1 MNKQNLI
8 ILHSVNFIT
17 KSWKKKTK
25 KKGLLKRLKN
35 IEDKIEERFKDI
47 KSKNENIKKVTGFV
61 EEPLN
66 LEAKGLIE

>member
-17 KSWKKKTK
+17 TSWKKKTK

-35 IEDKIEERFKDI
+35 IEDKIEERFKEI